1 MTETEWRKC
10 LKAAHLCR
18 ECKKQD
24 AYTLGGRTYCAECA
38 AKGAERKRKA
48 RQDDEYRKRDNLA
61 SRKWHAE
68 KAASGLCVYCG
79 KRKPES
85 GRKVCRTCSKKMWE
99 RKRDKRIEAGMNW
112 PRGANGY
119 CWLCNKRK
127 AIEGK
132 KLCQVCYEKRMTA
145 LTPEAG
151 EKGRETMRRM
161 GYVW

>member
-1 MTETEWRKC
+1 MTNAEWRKR

-38 AKGAERKRKA
+38 A
-48 RQDDEYRKRDNLA
+48 
-61 SRKWHAE
+61 
-68 KAASGLCVYCG
+68 
-79 KRKPES
+79 
-85 GRKVCRTCSKKMWE
+85 
-99 RKRDKRIEAGMNW
+99 
-112 PRGANGY
+112 
-119 CWLCNKRK
+119 
-127 AIEGK
+127 
-132 KLCQVCYEKRMTA
+132 